1 MINLHFEV
9 EGKASPSGS
18 KKAFVNKYTGRIS
31 MVDTAK
37 GKDSWQSWVRLKAS
51 QEAKSAGVEPSRGPF
66 QLTVTFFFARPKSHF
81 GSGKNSDKIKA
92 SAPLSHTQKPD
103 VTKLMRCTEDALK
116 GIAWLDDSQVITQN
130 GEKYWHHSRD
140 CVVIVIRELPE

>member
-51 QEAKSAGVEPSRGPF
+51 QEAKAAGVEPSRGPF
-66 QLTVTFFFARPKSHF
+66 QLNVTFFFARPKSHF
-81 GSGKNSDKIKA
+81 GAGKNSDKIKA
-92 SAPLSHTQKPD
+92 SAPVSHTQKPD